1 MKRLVSIILL
11 LVSVFASAKGFKEEK
26 SVPYRDSLKDR
37 CVLDIIIPKAEG
49 PLPAVVWFHGGGL
62 TGGNR
67 KGIPSGL
74 KNSGFIIFS
83 VEYRLIPEV
92 PIDGCIDDA
101 AAAVSW
107 VFDNIERYGGRKDMI
122 FVSGHSAGG
131 YLTDMVGLDKKW
143 LAKYDKDPDAIAAL
157 IPFSGQVIS
166 HFAYRKSLGMSELQ
180 PSIDPYAPLFHIR
193 KDAPPIII
201 VSGDRNMELYGR
213 YEETAYFWRMLK
225 LVGHEETYIYEL
237 QGYGHGNMAE
247 PACQIL
253 KDHIKRI
260 IKERL

>member
-26 SVPYRDSLKDR
+26 SVPYRDSLKDK

-92 PIDGCIDDA
+92 PIDGCIDD
-101 AAAVSW
+101 S
-107 VFDNIERYGGRKDMI
+107 F
-122 FVSGHSAGG
+122 
-131 YLTDMVGLDKKW
+131 
-143 LAKYDKDPDAIAAL
+143 
-157 IPFSGQVIS
+157 
-166 HFAYRKSLGMSELQ
+166 
-180 PSIDPYAPLFHIR
+180 
-193 KDAPPIII
+193 
-201 VSGDRNMELYGR
+201 
-213 YEETAYFWRMLK
+213 
-225 LVGHEETYIYEL
+225 
-237 QGYGHGNMAE
+237 
-247 PACQIL
+247 PATPQEGTS
-253 KDHIKRI
+253 RTW
-260 IKERL
+260 

>member
-1 MKRLVSIILL
+1 
-11 LVSVFASAKGFKEEK
+11 
-26 SVPYRDSLKDR
+26 
-37 CVLDIIIPKAEG
+37 
-49 PLPAVVWFHGGGL
+49 
-62 TGGNR
+62 
-67 KGIPSGL
+67 
-74 KNSGFIIFS
+74 
-83 VEYRLIPEV
+83 
-92 PIDGCIDDA
+92 
-101 AAAVSW
+101 
-107 VFDNIERYGGRKDMI
+107 
-122 FVSGHSAGG
+122 
-131 YLTDMVGLDKKW
+131 MVGLDKKW
-143 LAKYDKDPDAIAAL
+143 LAKYDKDPDDIAAL

-260 IKERL
+260 VKNRL